1 MLTMTKQACELRIW
15 LRQPGHGHGS
25 HGHGHGSHGS
35 HGSGGGGGGGG
46 GGENGSQWRGRPL
59 RLQLPVGA
67 GQISLADMDSDGLMD
82 LVFLSPHPQ
91 GGARGGGEGG
101 VLHVWY
107 GALWRGNLTQA
118 DAEAMASTLATPG
131 SEACRK
137 AAEALPPEILCSSA
151 EHARL
156 AFVKRNWTLPAGWVP
171 LDAAAAAAAASSSA
185 SSSSAAPLQR
195 PPTLGVAD
203 FLSNGYPELLLPL
216 LAPPASATPA
226 TPATGAA
233 SGAGSGADPLR
244 SILAAP
250 SRCAEGRPCI
260 ALLHN
265 DREMRCS
272 PTLALPVGS
281 STEDGDAGS
290 LYGTRLYPLLSDT
303 IAAAFFDLPGRLE
316 DDSSL
321 DILAR
326 LSSGGHKAWRR
337 VVDSRANYDLKVEAT
352 PRATYYLLLTTYYSL
367 LTTYYLPQGGHHR
380 GQLQEARRARRAPR
394 AAVGRRA
401 RRGGRGRRGRW
412 VSLECAARHAAALTA
427 GDARD
432 ALAALAALV
441 AAGRRM
447 RGARRG
453 PDERPQPAWGVLPV
467 LHDAAHPVGC
477 PRAPWCPG
485 HVGPGEAGEGGVAA
499 AAERLRAPAHALR
512 ALWAG
517 ADHGL
522 RRGPHGK

>member
-1 MLTMTKQACELRIW
+1 MTKQACELRIW

-35 HGSGGGGGGGG
+35 GGSGGSGGGGG

-226 TPATGAA
+226 TGAASGAA

-265 DREMRCS
+265 DRELRCS
-272 PTLALPVGS
+272 PILALPVGS

-352 PRATYYLLLTTYYSL
+352 PRATYYLLLTTHSSL
-367 LTTYYLPQGGHHR
+367 LTTYLKVVTTEASCKKLVAPAAPPAQPWGGVLGAAGGGGGGGGYPWSALLGTPPPSPPATPATPSPPSPPSSPPAAACAVRGAALMSGLNLPGVSYQFYTTLPTQWDALVHPGAQATWGQERQARAGSQLPQSAYAPLLMPYVHFGL
-380 GQLQEARRARRAPR
+380 GQTTDYVEDLT
-394 AAVGRRA
+394 
-401 RRGGRGRRGRW
+401 
-412 VSLECAARHAAALTA
+412 VSSE
-427 GDARD
+427 
-432 ALAALAALV
+432 
-441 AAGRRM
+441 
-447 RGARRG
+447 
-453 PDERPQPAWGVLPV
+453 Q
-467 LHDAAHPVGC
+467 
-477 PRAPWCPG
+477 
-485 HVGPGEAGEGGVAA
+485 
-499 AAERLRAPAHALR
+499 
-512 ALWAG
+512 
-517 ADHGL
+517 
-522 RRGPHGK
+522 